1 MYFSL
6 LWHLFFFSNYKT
18 LLALILV
25 FQALGISCNVGFHRS
40 RCRMLFQNSQNDR
53 IYSEISI
60 LAG

>member
-6 LWHLFFFSNYKT
+6 LWHLFFSNYKT
-18 LLALILV
+18 LLELILV

-40 RCRMLFQNSQNDR
+40 GCSMLFQNSQNDG